1 MTQARTSSAVPA
13 KLAGFISQ
21 MNEAAAQ
28 AKAQGISYTPAMI
41 RQALDALI
49 QFTSV
54 VPDLTYVCDKR
65 LESAG
70 HSTAV
75 RVYSPAPAEA
85 LPVVIYV
92 HGGGGVGGS
101 LDLYDPV
108 CRKIALAG
116 QCIVISVDYRLAPE
130 HPYPAAVDDCDQVVI
145 HYRQLLTEL
154 HFSDELILAGDSAGG
169 AVVAGLSMRAQ
180 SNPALRFDKQILI
193 YPSVDFTLSSAS
205 IERYASGYLL
215 EKSKIDWYYSRYFH
229 GTEDLQAI
237 SPLFTPLDR
246 HPVASLVLT
255 AELDPLHDEGL
266 AYYQMLV
273 DAGVYA
279 EHHDFAGM
287 THMFINLE
295 DLVEQECRRL
305 YELIGNFVK
314 RPV

>member
-1 MTQARTSSAVPA
+1 MTQSRVSSPVPA

-28 AKAQGISYTPAMI
+28 AKAQGISYTPTMI

-54 VPDLTYVCDKR
+54 VPELAYVSDKR
-65 LESAG
+65 LHLTG
-70 HSTAV
+70 RCIPV
-75 RVYSPAPAEA
+75 RVYSPAPAET
-85 LPVVIYV
+85 LPILIYV
-92 HGGGGVGGS
+92 HGGRGVGGS
-101 LDLYDPV
+101 LALYDPV

-116 QCIVISVDYRLAPE
+116 HCIVISVDYRLAPE
-130 HPYPAAVDDCDQVVI
+130 HPYPAAVDDCDQVVM

-154 HFSDELILAGDSAGG
+154 SFTDELILAGDSAGG

-180 SNPALRFDKQILI
+180 TNPALCFDKQVLI
-193 YPSVDFTLSSAS
+193 YPSVDFTLSCPS

-215 EKSKIDWYYSRYFH
+215 EKAKIDWYYSRYFH
-229 GTEDLQAI
+229 GTEDLKAI

-255 AELDPLHDEGL
+255 AELEPLHDEGL
-266 AYYQMLV
+266 AYYQMLKEV
-273 DAGVYA
+273 GVYA

-314 RPV
+314 RSV